1 MIDLV
6 PIWTL
11 VIGFGVFM
19 YVLLDGFDLGVG
31 ILFPFARGE
40 EERNLMMNSV
50 APVWDGNETW
60 LVLGGTA
67 LLAVFPLA
75 YAIIIPAL
83 YFPIALMLLGLILRG
98 VAFEFRFKATRYMHW
113 WNRSFFGGSLAATFF
128 QGVVLGNFVRGFAV
142 DGRHFAG
149 SSFDWLSPF
158 PLLAGLGLVCGYA
171 MLGATWLVMKTE
183 GELQQASRRQA
194 RWLLLGVLAF
204 ILMVSLWTPF
214 MASQIAARWFTWPN
228 MAYFAPVPV
237 VTALIAWTTWHA
249 LASDRDTVPFLGAMG
264 LFVMCYAGLAISLFP
279 YVVPYSVTLRDAAAS
294 PSSLAFLLVG
304 TMFLLPFVFIYTFWS
319 YYVFRGKVRA
329 GIGYY

>member
-40 EERNLMMNSV
+40 DERNLMMNSV
-50 APVWDGNETW
+50 APIWDGNETW

-67 LLAVFPLA
+67 LLAAFPLA
-75 YAIIIPAL
+75 YAIIVPAL

-98 VAFEFRFKATRYMHW
+98 VAFEFRFKATRYVRW
-113 WNRSFFGGSLAATFF
+113 WNRSFFGGSLVATFF

-142 DGRHFAG
+142 QGRHFAG
-149 SSFDWLSPF
+149 GSFDWLTPF
-158 PLLAGLGLVCGYA
+158 PLLTGLGLVCGYA

-183 GELQQASRRQA
+183 GDLQQASRRQA
-194 RWLLLGVLAF
+194 RWLLAGVLAF

-214 MASQIAARWFTWPN
+214 MAEQVAARWFTWPN

-237 VTALIAWTTWHA
+237 VTALIAWGTWRA
-249 LASDRDTVPFLGAMG
+249 LATGRDAAPFLGAMG

-279 YVVPYSVTLRDAAAS
+279 YVVPYSVTLWQAAAS
-294 PSSLAFLLVG
+294 PSTLTFLLVG

-329 GIGYY
+329 DVGYH